1 MEGNAYFVW
10 LAEFSHCNDDSFAKA
25 NFESLT
31 FGVVGVLLSETEP
44 LLLSPPPGRSRTRSG
59 VCLFLCSR
67 EGSDAVD
74 GLCL

>member
-1 MEGNAYFVW
+1 M
-10 LAEFSHCNDDSFAKA
+10 
-25 NFESLT
+25 
-31 FGVVGVLLSETEP
+31 LLSETEP

-74 GLCL
+74 GLCLYDDGDAPFSVSDDKIAI

>member
-1 MEGNAYFVW
+1 M
-10 LAEFSHCNDDSFAKA
+10 
-25 NFESLT
+25 
-31 FGVVGVLLSETEP
+31 LLSETDP

-74 GLCL
+74 GLCLYDDVDDGDAPLSVSDDKNCDMNLICVIHAT